1 MVYYTYTEVGE
12 MKQAVMTGERM
23 KLVVVDVLRDHV
35 RVLKVKAAQRDQTM
49 AAFVRE
55 LIAKEV
61 CR

>member
-1 MVYYTYTEVGE
+1 